1 MKSSVSVLAAIVAGV
16 GLFSVL
22 LAGQT
27 ASKASDIPSHLQR
40 GQAALNAKNS
50 EAAARE
56 FHAVIALDPRNT
68 EAHVKLGVIA
78 FAQGDYAGASQYLRK
93 ALAIR
98 QGVAQVQGLLGICER
113 RLGDSSAKA
122 LLESSFSRLTDAKM
136 TTQVGMELVA
146 LYHQQG
152 DAERAIPV
160 VQKLVT
166 LNPESPDIL
175 YMAQRL
181 YRDLA
186 EDTLNKLALVAPGS
200 ARMQQ
205 VIAER
210 LVNGG
215 DLKGAIEH
223 YRKALEIDPR
233 LPGVHYEL
241 AEALFESGSS
251 DPLAQAEAEKE
262 LAAAL
267 SIDGDGVRVQ
277 CELGKIALLRS
288 NFELARTHY
297 ARAFAIDPNDTETQ
311 LGLGRVLTT
320 MEKVEEAR
328 KYLEMAVQSDPLNGA
343 AHYRLALAY
352 SRLGMPDEAQ
362 KQMHLFQEIK
372 QAKEEVRELYRQ
384 MNTAVETKADEL
396 PEDEP

>member
-1 MKSSVSVLAAIVAGV
+1 V
-16 GLFSVL
+16 
-22 LAGQT
+22 
-27 ASKASDIPSHLQR
+27 
-40 GQAALNAKNS
+40 ALNAKDS

-56 FHAVIALDPRNT
+56 FQAAIALDPGNA
-68 EAHVKLGVIA
+68 EAQVKLGVIA
-78 FAQGDYAGASQYLRK
+78 FAQGDCAAASQYLRK

-98 QGVAQVQGLLGICER
+98 PGVAQVQGLLGICER
-113 RLGDSSAKA
+113 RQGDSSAKA
-122 LLESSFSRLTDAKM
+122 LLESSFSKLADAKM

-146 LYHQQG
+146 LYHQRG
-152 DAERAIPV
+152 EAERAIPV
-160 VQKLVT
+160 AQKLVN
-166 LNPESPDIL
+166 LNPESADIL

-186 EDTLNKLALVAPGS
+186 DDTLNKLALLAPGS

-210 LVNGG
+210 LVNGD

-241 AEALFESGSS
+241 AEAVFESGSS
-251 DPLAQAEAEKE
+251 DPSVQAEAEKE
-262 LAAAL
+262 LALAL
-267 SIDGDGVRVQ
+267 SIDGDSVRVQ

-288 NFELARTHY
+288 NFELARIHY
-297 ARAFAIDPNDTETQ
+297 ARAFAIDPNDTEAQ

-328 KYLEMAVQSDPLNGA
+328 KYLEMAVQSDPLNGG

-352 SRLGMPDEAQ
+352 RRLRMPDEAQ

-372 QAKEEVRELYRQ
+372 QAKEEVRKLYRQ

-396 PEDEP
+396 AEDAP